1 MSKTYNL
8 TATLYTGRTR
18 TQEENWTAFDNASWS
33 DWVNNKGYAGKDD
46 PWYYATAMQFDSS
59 TLSAL
64 RSKNVTGI
72 TLEVNCTQAMT
83 GESYI
88 SYKYNNTW
96 SGNSNSA
103 AWARSTNGGS
113 SASSGSTANAYTIPA
128 QSLSTGTKIFTLRTD
143 TPYNG
148 VPVYGLVAGPR
159 LTVSGRWRFTSATLH
174 ITTDETD
181 YTYTLSYNANGGSGA
196 PSSQQQ
202 TVTAG
207 GTAPSMTFTISNT
220 RPTRTG
226 YDFLGWST
234 SSSASTAS
242 YQPGGSI
249 TVSGNTPLYAV
260 WKAITYTVSYNA
272 NGGSGAPASQT
283 KSYNVA
289 LTLSGTAPTR
299 TGYTFLGWSTSSSAT
314 TATYSAGGSYTTN
327 ASATLY
333 AVWQVITY
341 TITYKPGSSGTG
353 SQSTATKTYN
363 VSLTLKGATFTR
375 TGYAQTGWAT
385 SDGGAQAYALS
396 ASYTANAAATLFP
409 VWTATKSTV
418 SATNGYL
425 NDDNNKCVITIT
437 SQNSSFKHT
446 LTYSYGSATG
456 TIASNLTGAS
466 PITYN
471 WKPSVDLAA
480 QFPSAKSGTC
490 TITCTT
496 YNGSTNLGS
505 STTTCTLTIPS
516 SVCCTVNS
524 VTLAETVAGL
534 NSQFGGFVQGKSK
547 VSVTGSISSGSGS
560 PAYGATV
567 SSYAITINGQT
578 LTSNGATTG
587 FLTSSGNNLSYSFK
601 VTDSRGYSHTKSGT
615 YTVLAYSAPTI
626 SATINRNSSDSSKID
641 INYSYSISPVTNNGV
656 NKNTKGL
663 SVLYKPVGGAQTT
676 ISLTATNYSATNQ
689 TYQITGLDGNT
700 AYEVTIRAGDYFQW
714 TPTTSQVK
722 PTGNRVFDISS
733 TDKTMA
739 RHGSNP
745 SDGWDHQYFNEQFHG
760 VVDVAPRR
768 AYATLSSEGWYRV
781 AQFDAVSES
790 WVSGGIGFT
799 VDLTVFDWAR
809 QATRVTL
816 WGVSGA
822 LKFANEQ
829 SNSYLLMFDKVR
841 YMKNGTHGY
850 IDVHYTAIWGDTR
863 YMTCHFTVHEGS
875 TNGVPPATIEAMWK
889 AVNFTSVAASPS
901 GETEL
906 ALYTFVANTNVARTY
921 FTPTFSGTANPSVSS
936 ASCYYSIKDGV
947 MYAGGRFNLTSFTSG
962 SKTVYF
968 TLPVSLGIADRG
980 TETIGTVFTSTKIL
994 QLRSYGAEV
1003 YITDGGGNYSG
1014 GLLSTGYWSFQIVA
1028 PIYN

>member
-18 TQEENWTAFDNASWS
+18 TQEENWTAFADWS
-33 DWVNNKGYAGKDD
+33 ETGYAGKDD
-46 PWYYATAMQFDSS
+46 PWYYATAMKFDSS

-72 TLEVNCTQAMT
+72 TLTVNCTKTMT

-96 SGNSNSA
+96 GGNSNSA

-113 SASSGSTANAYTIPA
+113 STSSGPTANAYTIPA
-128 QSLSTGTKIFTLRTD
+128 SSLSTGTKTFTLRTD

-159 LTVSGRWRFTSATLH
+159 LTVSGRWRFDSATLH

-181 YTYTLSYNANGGSGA
+181 YTYTLSYNANSGSGA
-196 PSSQQQ
+196 PGSQQQ

-234 SSSASTAS
+234 NQYATAAS

-249 TVSGNTPLYAV
+249 TVSANTTLYAI
-260 WKAITYTVSYNA
+260 WKAVTYTVSYNA

-283 KSYNVA
+283 KTYNVA
-289 LTLSGTAPTR
+289 LTLSSTAPTR

-341 TITYKPGSSGTG
+341 TITYRPGTG
-353 SQSTATKTYN
+353 GSGSVTTATKTYN
-363 VSLTLKGATFTR
+363 VALTLKGATFTR
-375 TGYAQTGWAT
+375 SGYAQTGWAT

-396 ASYTANAAATLFP
+396 ASYTANAAATLYP

-456 TIASNLTGAS
+456 TIASNVTGAS

-615 YTVLAYSAPTI
+615 YTVLAYSAPTV
-626 SATINRNSSDSSKID
+626 SATVNRNSSDSSKID

-663 SVLYKPVGGAQTT
+663 SVLYKPVGGSQTT

-714 TPTTSQVK
+714 TPTTLQVK

-745 SDGWDHQYFNEQFHG
+745 SDGWDHQFFKEQFHEVID
-760 VVDVAPRR
+760 VVPRR
-768 AYATLSSEGWYRV
+768 CYATLSSSGWYRV
-781 AQFDAVSES
+781 CKTAD
-790 WVSGGIGFT
+790 VSGTIIDFSIGRPYGSTPAEAHRISFYVVGGGKSAFLNET
-799 VDLTVFDWAR
+799 SDTNTLFVDKIRCTYGGGFMY
-809 QATRVTL
+809 
-816 WGVSGA
+816 
-822 LKFANEQ
+822 F
-829 SNSYLLMFDKVR
+829 
-841 YMKNGTHGY
+841 
-850 IDVHYTAIWGDTR
+850 DVHYNSSASNEVLVYFDVYGK
-863 YMTCHFTVHEGS
+863 GQA
-875 TNGVPPATIEAMWK
+875 NGTSVSMGL
-889 AVNFTSVAASPS
+889 TSVADSPS
-901 GETEL
+901 GETVLTE
-906 ALYTFVANTNVARTY
+906 YTFAANTNVARTS
-921 FTPTFSGTANPSVSS
+921 FTPTFSGTANPSVSNT
-936 ASCYYSIKDGV
+936 ACFYSIKDGV
-947 MYAGGRFNLTSFTSG
+947 LYAGGRFNIASFTSG
-962 SKTVYF
+962 GTTVLF
-968 TLPVSLGIADRG
+968 TLPVSLGITDRG
-980 TETIGTVFTSTKIL
+980 AETIGTVFTASKTL
-994 QLRSYGAEV
+994 QLRSYGADV
-1003 YITDGGGNYSG
+1003 YITDAGGNYSG
-1014 GLLSTGYWSFQIVA
+1014 GLLNTGYWSFQIVA